1 MLTEILRG
9 HPADLILVPHIR
21 VTGFRENGTPRGLG
35 YFGAMAIRDD
45 PDSFTTELPYQIGTG
60 WWIPLVVPTLT
71 RAELTHLAAGGR
83 LTSCILEKA
92 HAHAVVRTA
101 RGLPEFADLMEV
113 PHDLP
118 Q

>member
-1 MLTEILRG
+1 MDNLRG
-9 HPADLILVPHIR
+9 DPADLILVPRTR
-21 VTGFRENGTPRGLG
+21 VTGCRENGSPRGLG
-35 YFGAMAIRDD
+35 YFGAMALRDD

-83 LTSCILEKA
+83 PTNAILEKA
-92 HAHAVVRTA
+92 RAHASDRTA

>member
-1 MLTEILRG
+1 MDNLRG
-9 HPADLILVPHIR
+9 DPHELILVPHTR
-21 VTGFRENGTPRGLG
+21 VTGSREDGTPKALG
-35 YFGAMAIRDD
+35 YFGAVAMRDD
-45 PDSFTTELPYQIGTG
+45 PESYTTELPYKIGTG

-83 LTSCILEKA
+83 PTDEILDK
-92 HAHAVVRTA
+92 A
-101 RGLPEFADLMEV
+101 RGHANDRTDQGLPAFADLMEV